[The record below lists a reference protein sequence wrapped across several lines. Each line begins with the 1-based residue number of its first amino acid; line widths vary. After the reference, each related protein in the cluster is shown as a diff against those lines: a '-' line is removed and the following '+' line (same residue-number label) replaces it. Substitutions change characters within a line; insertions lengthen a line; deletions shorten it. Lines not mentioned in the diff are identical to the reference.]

1 MNIVK
6 QITKWAA
13 SGSIFIISLCSWFL
27 AYLNYSTVTL
37 MQGIVGNTNNNG
49 SFAVN
54 LAASFWPL
62 LVVFGLLCM
71 AMSIYLAT
79 NTKIQPIF
87 SFGIALM
94 SLIAV
99 LFMGVSVV
107 SANYEL
113 AVLAGSYK

>member
-1 MNIVK
+1 MSIFK
-6 QITKWAA
+6 QLIKWGA
-13 SGSIFIISLCSWFL
+13 SGAVFIVSLCSWYL
-27 AYLNYSTVTL
+27 AYLNYSVITL
-37 MQGIVGNTNNNG
+37 MQGVVENTNNDG
-49 SFAVN
+49 SFAVS

-62 LVVFGLLCM
+62 LIVFGFLCM

-87 SFGIALM
+87 SFGLALM

-99 LFMGVSVV
+99 LFMGISVV

-113 AVLAGSYK
+113 AVLVGS